1 MRAISM
7 SIRQIPIVAVPDV
20 CKAKAIRAAVEG
32 PLGNICSGSILRTH
46 DEANLFLDRE
56 SAGLLDR
63 EKLAAATLGELS

>member
-7 SIRQIPIVAVPDV
+7 SIRQILIVAVPDLR
-20 CKAKAIRAAVEG
+20 KAKTVRAAVEG
-32 PLGNICSGSILRTH
+32 PLGNNCSGPILRTH

-63 EKLAAATLGELS
+63 ERLAAATLGEHS